1 MHKNEI
7 TQFFDYNSYTYN
19 KDSVLGVYLIHG
31 FSSTTYEVKKLAEHL
46 STFGYYVKA
55 NNLPG
60 HGTSIDDCN
69 LTKYNEWITFV
80 EKDIAEMYTKCN
92 KVIVMGVSMGALLT
106 LNLATVFPLDGIVLG
121 GCLLEFKNEFN
132 VRIMVRLLN
141 KIKPKVPKQTQFK
154 NKDSKHI
161 HFYGYNQYPLIALNE
176 MRKLLDKVNKKLDK
190 VKCHT
195 LLIHSQD
202 DKTALFKNHNLLKNS
217 MINAKIDCLV
227 LENAGHHIFDPDK
240 DNQDIIF
247 KKITQFSKKVFSE

>member
-7 TQFFDYNSYTYN
+7 TQFFDSNNYTFNDNST
-19 KDSVLGVYLIHG
+19 LGIYLIHG
-31 FSSTTYEVKKLAEHL
+31 FSSTTYEVKNLAEFL
-46 STFGYYVKA
+46 STFDYHVRA

-69 LTKYNEWITFV
+69 TTKYDEWISFV

-92 KVIVMGVSMGALLT
+92 KVIVMGVSMGALLA

-132 VRIMVRLLN
+132 VRVMVRLFN

-154 NKDSKHI
+154 DKNSKHI

-176 MRKLLDKVNKKLDK
+176 MRQLVDTVSKKLDK
-190 VKCHT
+190 ITCQT
-195 LLIHSQD
+195 LLIHSKD
-202 DKTALFKNHNLLKNS
+202 DKTALFKNHSLLKNS
-217 MINAKIDCLV
+217 MINANIDCLV

-240 DNQDIIF
+240 YNQNIIF
-247 KKITQFSKKVFSE
+247 KKITKFSKKVFSG